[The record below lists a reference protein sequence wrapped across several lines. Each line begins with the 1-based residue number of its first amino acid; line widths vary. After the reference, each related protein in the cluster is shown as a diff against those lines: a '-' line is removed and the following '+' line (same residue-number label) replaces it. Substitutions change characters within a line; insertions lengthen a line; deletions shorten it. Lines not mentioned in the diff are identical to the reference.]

1 MKKKLLV
8 FRKEVIENKSKESIK
23 PGQQKKREEVRQK
36 KEQLLEWMRDDQQ
49 TWRYQQWRG
58 VCVCVG
64 LFACIFAY
72 VYTLT

>member
-58 VCVCVG
+58 VCV
-64 LFACIFAY
+64 
-72 VYTLT
+72 